1 MPIRRV
7 RRADIPQ
14 VARLYNETV
23 HRDESEK
30 VGHLWLAPR
39 HLDDRTKPVVER
51 AFMYLA
57 FALLQVQKL
66 QTSEFRAQC
75 FLIHH
80 QLCDWRPAGSIP
92 ELTRCVGLE
101 QHDAAAAQTGHAAAV
116 DIGSQLWGEV
126 TEDGQ
131 DTVPDARLDI
141 ICREVRVHRRHRH
154 PTLRRKPFGLLKPD
168 TRGIHCCHVITL
180 PG

>member
-51 AFMYLA
+51 AFMYIA

-66 QTSEFRAQC
+66 KTSEFRAQC

-92 ELTRCVGLE
+92 ELTRCVGFE
-101 QHDAAAAQTGHAAAV
+101 QHDAAGAQTGDAATV
-116 DIGSQLWGEV
+116 DVDSQRGGKV

-131 DTVPDARLDI
+131 DTVPDLRLDVVR
-141 ICREVRVHRRHRH
+141 CKVRVHRRDRH
-154 PTLRRKPFGLLKPD
+154 TALRREPFGLLKPD
-168 TRGIHCCHVITL
+168 A
-180 PG
+180 